1 MYCPE
6 SDKFFV
12 VSPVESPTVENADVC
27 SKSKKIGSI
36 PGFVSNK
43 KNHPIIIVRIAN
55 NKIENDLYNKLD
67 EIVLLYISI
76 FFSSYSCKER
86 VND

>member
-1 MYCPE
+1 MQM
-6 SDKFFV
+6 FV
-12 VSPVESPTVENADVC
+12 QKV
-27 SKSKKIGSI
+27 KKIGSI